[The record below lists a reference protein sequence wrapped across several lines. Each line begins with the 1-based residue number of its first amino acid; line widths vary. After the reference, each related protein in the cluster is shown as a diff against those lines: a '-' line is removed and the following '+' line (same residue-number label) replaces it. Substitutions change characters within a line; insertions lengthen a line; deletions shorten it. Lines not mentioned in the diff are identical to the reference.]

1 MSETVSKSTLP
12 LSILQPIGNKLV
24 TQKAAQSGVVAAIAT
39 SSQPR
44 TFSDGVSTLQEFAD
58 SASFYHPA
66 YGAISID
73 REIYNKWNSI
83 TASKTAD
90 GHNVRDYLG
99 FPVLDSFAT
108 IESGGTAAY
117 FERGMIVVR
126 ENRQAYVLSGPI
138 YEHYRRLGN
147 VADPGARPVVG
158 LPISDEEAVANG
170 GRCTHFD
177 SGDIYWSAATD
188 AREIHG
194 AIRDRWLALGGAG
207 SVLGL
212 PTSDECGVQNGN
224 SEVGRFNRF
233 ANGGFIYWTAE
244 TGAWDVYGAIYN
256 EWSSRGGPLGPLGF
270 PVSGETDTPA
280 LPPLPFLGNLP
291 KGRFNDFQR
300 GVIVWYPSGDY
311 AGAHT
316 VQGLQLHAER
326 YECNDDFNVQIN
338 IEATPAN
345 PPNVNH
351 GRMPSGGN
359 YNAGGVDVSSS
370 YLLTVPVVQGNT
382 QVSIWMLCIHE
393 KTIGADDEEGT
404 VTANYNIWNL
414 WGLLENNHAHQN
426 GAFTA
431 TFAMQPFPLPP
442 VSLDPG
448 QFRSQLFWPFQNV
461 DIDQLSWR
469 TYSDTFA
476 DVAETDKHIDIN
488 PFSFKMHLF
497 EITFYQLVYQSL
509 AQPGTCFGFCLESI
523 YARENRSLFIEPIF
537 TQNSYHK
544 DGNLRDSNG
553 DDLITVTEQ
562 TFPSQQDAE
571 VVNEASIKH
580 GYQMGASL
588 ISWFLG
594 AWASGNLHQ
603 PIDAFYSS
611 RSSFAANDWPIIS
624 VSSGSDLSQSAH
636 VLVPYQWSPPQG
648 GDLTISVANIND
660 PASGSTDA
668 ANTDVTNYVTINPT
682 DDSYSF
688 DMHPDKG
695 VAGVWFGSPNTGGRF
710 VPIPYSKLNSQP
722 VTPGDAI
729 FGLILGGVL
738 IICAGD
744 AQATQITDEHG
755 RTFFTEPTKVT
766 RVTGTEAKLQS
777 GLSIKP
783 VDEAVLSHVPA
794 LSVVT
799 PVPTKR
805 INVDPATRIQGMV
818 LLPLHHSTQ
827 PRSAQTAQLRSGGQA
842 VHDSVRLATKSPEV
856 YYLERS
862 QVVSMNAKSPL
873 IREQASVSSSV
884 SDRFTTR
891 APLPEQVLVQK
902 TSLTFSVAA
911 RTDGSYDWAIL
922 TPRMSV
928 SVSAPCSMGVADTIR
943 IDSVNASDQAVTLGL
958 AADGAARTVNI
969 AVGGFSGGDSASRK
983 WYELLNLNLV
993 PGQTISAQVNNRGGE
1008 LLLQNTGPATAFELR
1023 IHYGM
1028 DPATVAVRNSVSL
1041 DANLIF
1047 HIAPQEW
1054 SIAAIV
1060 KTPVQMTVFDAATG
1074 AQIRQSQL

>member
-1 MSETVSKSTLP
+1 MGATVSKMTLP
-12 LSILQPIGNKLV
+12 LSILRPVGTKLIA
-24 TQKAAQSGVVAAIAT
+24 QKAAQFGAVAAIG
-39 SSQPR
+39 SISQLR
-44 TFSDGVSTLQEFAD
+44 TFPDGVSTLQEFPG
-58 SASFYHPA
+58 SAIFYHPA
-66 YGAISID
+66 YGAISIN
-73 REIYNKWNSI
+73 RAIYNKWNSI

-90 GHNVRDYLG
+90 GHNLRDYLG
-99 FPVLDSFAT
+99 FPISDTFTTV
-108 IESGGTAAY
+108 ESGGTAAY

-126 ENRQAYVLSGPI
+126 GNGVAYVLSGPI

-147 VADPGARPVVG
+147 IGDPAARPVVG
-158 LPISDEEAVANG
+158 LPISDEEAVANN

-177 SGDIYWSAATD
+177 GGDIYWSAATD

-212 PTSDECGVQNGN
+212 PTSDECGVQGANPQG
-224 SEVGRFNRF
+224 GRFNRF
-233 ANGGFIYWTAE
+233 ANGGFIYWTPA

-280 LPPLPFLGNLP
+280 LPALPGLGNLP

-311 AGAHT
+311 VGAHT
-316 VQGLQLHAER
+316 VQGVQLHAIR

-338 IEATPAN
+338 IAATPAN

-359 YNAGGVDVSSS
+359 YNGGGVDVSSS

-393 KTIGADDEEGT
+393 NTIGADDEEGT
-404 VTANYNIWNL
+404 VTANYNILNL
-414 WGLLENNHAHQN
+414 WGLMENSHAHQN

-431 TFAMQPFPLPP
+431 TFAMQPFPSLP
-442 VSLDPG
+442 VSLDPA
-448 QFRSQLFWPFQNV
+448 QFRSQFFWPFQNV

-476 DVAETDKHIDIN
+476 DVAETDKHIDLN

-544 DGNLRDSNG
+544 DGILRDSNG
-553 DDLITVTEQ
+553 GDLITVTEQ
-562 TFPSQQDAE
+562 TVPSQQDAE

-594 AWASGNLHQ
+594 AWLTGNLHQ

-668 ANTDVTNYVTINPT
+668 ANTDPTNYVTINPT

-695 VAGVWFGSPNTGGRF
+695 VAGVWFGSPTTGGRF

-729 FGLILGGVL
+729 FALILGGVL

-744 AQATQITDEHG
+744 AQATQITDEH
-755 RTFFTEPTKVT
+755 RRIFFTKPAQVKAVAAT
-766 RVTGTEAKLQS
+766 AAHLQS
-777 GLSIKP
+777 GLSVKP
-783 VDEAVLSHVPA
+783 VAEAVSAHVPVR
-794 LSVVT
+794 SEMN
-799 PVPTKR
+799 PIQPKR
-805 INVDPATRIQGMV
+805 INLDAATRIPGMV
-818 LLPLHHSTQ
+818 LVPLHHSTQ
-827 PRSAQTAQLRSGGQA
+827 PHSAQDAQVRSGGQA
-842 VHDSVRLATKSPEV
+842 VHDAVRAATKSPEV

-862 QVVSMNAKSPL
+862 GIVSMEAKSPL
-873 IREQASVSSSV
+873 VSEQIAVTSIVA
-884 SDRFTTR
+884 DRFTTR
-891 APLPEQVLVQK
+891 VPLPEQLVQQ
-902 TSLTFSVAA
+902 TSLTFSVEP

-928 SVSAPCSMGVADTIR
+928 SISAPCSTGVADTIR

-958 AADGAARTVNI
+958 AANAAAKTINM
-969 AVGGFSGGDSASRK
+969 AVGGFSGGDSTDRK
-983 WYELLNLNLV
+983 WYELLNLNLA
-993 PGQTISAQVNNRGGE
+993 PGQTISAQVNNKGGE
-1008 LLLQNTGPATAFELR
+1008 LLLQNTGPATTFELR

-1028 DPATVAVRNSVSL
+1028 DPARVAVRSSVSL
-1041 DANLIF
+1041 DANLIS

-1054 SIAAIV
+1054 SAAAIV